1 MSISKLVRLFVGLK
15 WRATQLTFRPA
26 SILFDKSVIRRVYE
40 RRVRLALG
48 QPPTLLQSEAS
59 NAYARLCALGTR
71 LYITEQTAN
80 VLQRRPA
87 VFASAFLA
95 DAQPLKKGR
104 YLRRWARRLR
114 ELSFSP
120 EDAIIIA
127 YGSFGVDPAI
137 QSVGTEIIVTGDLKL
152 AAHFSTR
159 REEIRER
166 FEAMISSLP
175 GPYRTLALPSIMT
188 PTDILTL

>member
-1 MSISKLVRLFVGLK
+1 M
-15 WRATQLTFRPA
+15 TFRPA

-48 QPPTLLQSEAS
+48 QPPTLLQAEAV
-59 NAYARLCALGTR
+59 NAYDQLCTLTAR
-71 LYITEQTAN
+71 LYITEEIAN
-80 VLQRRPA
+80 ILQRRPA

-95 DAQPLKKGR
+95 DTQTLKKGR

-120 EDAIIIA
+120 EDAILVS
-127 YGSFGVDPAI
+127 YGSFGVDLATKT
-137 QSVGTEIIVTGDLKL
+137 VGAEIIITGDLKL
-152 AAHFSTR
+152 AAHFNAR

-166 FEAMISSLP
+166 FEAMISSLSE
-175 GPYRTLALPSIMT
+175 PYQTLVLPSIMT